1 MLLVR
6 YHEASLEQGKS
17 LRFRTKGRG
26 CVDSRRRMG
35 PVKFTS
41 PPPLLPFEG
50 RQVGAS
56 SIVAEPHAQAALSK
70 DSATRSGIFKRISK
84 WISERISE
92 WTQIQVPTADDKPQ
106 LRSTVK

>member
-6 YHEASLEQGKS
+6 YHEAQFRAGEFSLLPAQG
-17 LRFRTKGRG
+17 LRLCPFSKEDG
-26 CVDSRRRMG
+26 SREVHE
-35 PVKFTS
+35 PA
-41 PPPLLPFEG
+41 PPPFEG

-70 DSATRSGIFKRISK
+70 DSATRRGIFKRISK

-92 WTQIQVPTADDKPQ
+92 WTQIQVPTADGKPQ